1 MREIEQ
7 SKKRDG
13 EMQNIYELGL
23 KSWCF
28 PTVLICNK
36 IGNFFFPMLLN
47 LLYLEWILDIFPI
60 CKVLG
65 RL

>member
-36 IGNFFFPMLLN
+36 IGNFFFLC
-47 LLYLEWILDIFPI
+47 F
-60 CKVLG
+60 
-65 RL
+65 